1 MWVRKSFSVCPFKYV
16 GKREKLSLTKFLNQL
31 VEYVQL
37 VLVISVWEK
46 NILCNH
52 TAWAD
57 VEWKMVIWIRE
68 DESIIKSLEKIPSYW
83 CWSSSACSS
92 SKEKGKQ
99 ERVFTL
105 QWEMRGTLEKF
116 HTLRHKIVYQ
126 CCTVPGWGLK
136 TPYPSCCH
144 DILLCTHFH
153 GQEFQMPWSGVFHN
167 CSNLMWIIR
176 GL

>member
-1 MWVRKSFSVCPFKYV
+1 MWVRKSFSVCPLKYV

-57 VEWKMVIWIRE
+57 VEWKTVIWIRE
-68 DESIIKSLEKIPSYW
+68 DESIIKTLEKIPSYW

-99 ERVFTL
+99 ERVFAL

-116 HTLRHKIVYQ
+116 QTQDCVPVLHCARLRSENPLPFLLPWHSPLHSFPRTGIPDALVW
-126 CCTVPGWGLK
+126 CVP
-136 TPYPSCCH
+136 
-144 DILLCTHFH
+144 
-153 GQEFQMPWSGVFHN
+153 
-167 CSNLMWIIR
+167 
-176 GL
+176 